1 MEAVSTNEAVPEN
14 GMISPRTVQDSHQRK
29 AQMRTI
35 FHGTQSPRGLFSQTA
50 QVKRVAA
57 YCRVS
62 TALESQTG
70 SLETQ
75 MTVFRQKITEHEGWE
90 LVDVYADEGASG
102 TSAKKR
108 REFQRMLADCEAGR
122 IDYIIT
128 KSISRF
134 ARNTLECLSYI
145 RRLQSLGVQILFEK
159 ENIDTGSNLSE
170 MILTVLA
177 AFAQEESRSISANL
191 TWGIRKR
198 FEAGEARWVDRY
210 GYCKD
215 EHGDMTVHPEQGKVV
230 WRIFDMYEH
239 GMSLT
244 EVEDA
249 LNAEGVPAP
258 RGGPWRRFAVS
269 ELLKSEVYM
278 GDMILQK
285 FRTVDHL
292 SHRSVRNDATEVPSY
307 YITDHHPAIVSRETF
322 RRAQTICALRSNYE
336 GHIPQ
341 YPYGEADIRCPLCG
355 APLVQRNTRGNYRIR
370 LALGC
375 FTEKGCGRFA
385 IRKHVLNDALLRS
398 YSEMDEGRLSQ
409 CPDAEAFRRMKKAHP
424 TMETVEYY
432 WLDELVERIVLE
444 EREAISGSPAGCW
457 EVGVHWRCGLRSS
470 VLMPLGSRYNRPEAV
485 AALYYA
491 NEAKRRAKPP
501 ERKRGKGRAA
511 NEEKE
516 IAKGAKSCE

>member
-1 MEAVSTNEAVPEN
+1 MEAVSYERSRPGERDDIAPDGAGQPPTKGADAHHLPRHTKPQGTFLPDGAGEA
-14 GMISPRTVQDSHQRK
+14 
-29 AQMRTI
+29 
-35 FHGTQSPRGLFSQTA
+35 RGGPTA
-50 QVKRVAA
+50 G
-57 YCRVS
+57 VS

-215 EHGDMTVHPEQGKVV
+215 EHG
-230 WRIFDMYEH
+230 I
-239 GMSLT
+239 
-244 EVEDA
+244 
-249 LNAEGVPAP
+249 
-258 RGGPWRRFAVS
+258 
-269 ELLKSEVYM
+269 
-278 GDMILQK
+278 
-285 FRTVDHL
+285 
-292 SHRSVRNDATEVPSY
+292 
-307 YITDHHPAIVSRETF
+307 
-322 RRAQTICALRSNYE
+322 
-336 GHIPQ
+336 
-341 YPYGEADIRCPLCG
+341 
-355 APLVQRNTRGNYRIR
+355 
-370 LALGC
+370 
-375 FTEKGCGRFA
+375 
-385 IRKHVLNDALLRS
+385 
-398 YSEMDEGRLSQ
+398 
-409 CPDAEAFRRMKKAHP
+409 
-424 TMETVEYY
+424 
-432 WLDELVERIVLE
+432 
-444 EREAISGSPAGCW
+444 
-457 EVGVHWRCGLRSS
+457 
-470 VLMPLGSRYNRPEAV
+470 
-485 AALYYA
+485 
-491 NEAKRRAKPP
+491 
-501 ERKRGKGRAA
+501 
-511 NEEKE
+511 
-516 IAKGAKSCE
+516 

>member
-1 MEAVSTNEAVPEN
+1 MEAITTDE
-14 GMISPRTVQDSHQRK
+14 MILPQTMQGNPQRK

-35 FHGTQSPRGLFSQTA
+35 FHGTQKPKGIFTQTA
-50 QVKRVAA
+50 RVKRVAA

-62 TALESQTG
+62 TMLESQAG

-75 MTVFRQKITEHEGWE
+75 MAVFRQKITEREGWE

-108 REFQRMLADCEAGR
+108 KEFQRMLADCEAGK

-145 RRLQSLGVQILFEK
+145 RHLQSLGVQILFEK

-215 EHGDMTVHPEQGKVV
+215 AHGDMAIHPEQGKVV

-249 LNAEGVPAP
+249 LNAQGIPAP
-258 RGGPWRRFAVS
+258 RGGPWQRFAVS

-292 SHRSVRNDATEVPSY
+292 THKRVRNDATEVPSY
-307 YITDHHPAIVSRETF
+307 YITDHHPAIVSRKTF
-322 RRAQTICALRSNYE
+322 QRVQTVCALRSNYE

-341 YPYGEADIRCPLCG
+341 YPYGETDIRCPLCG
-355 APLVQRNTRGNYRIR
+355 ALLVQRNTRGNYKIR

-385 IRKHVLNDALLRS
+385 IRKHVLNDAVLRA
-398 YSEMDEGRLSQ
+398 YNEMDEGQLSQ
-409 CPDAEAFRRMKKAHP
+409 CTDAESFLRMKKERLA
-424 TMETVEYY
+424 MDTVEYY
-432 WLDELVERIVLE
+432 WLDELVERIVLVE
-444 EREAISGSPAGCW
+444 QETIPGSPAGCW
-457 EVGVHWRCGLRSS
+457 EAEVHWRCGLKSGA
-470 VLMPLGSRYNRPEAV
+470 LMALGHRRNAPEAV

-491 NEAKRRAKPP
+491 NEAKHRTKPP
-501 ERKRGKGRAA
+501 RRKSGKSKAA
-511 NEEKE
+511 DEGKE
-516 IAKGAKSCE
+516 IAKGARSCE